1 MKGIVMDTITTE
13 GIAFAMAEREAKKK
27 KCFEEIAKGKTKFS
41 EKAEW
46 AIFEFIWDADL
57 HKDEFA
63 EDWIIKIAEL
73 IEKVNAERE

>member
-1 MKGIVMDTITTE
+1 MDTITTD

-27 KCFEEIAKGKTKFS
+27 KLFEEIAKGKTKLG

-46 AIFEFIWDADL
+46 AIFEFIWDSDL
-57 HKDEFA
+57 YKDELA
-63 EDWIIKIAEL
+63 KYWVIKIAEL

>member
-1 MKGIVMDTITTE
+1 MKGTVMDTITTE
-13 GIAFAMAEREAKKK
+13 GIAFAVAERESKKK
-27 KCFEEIAKGKTKFS
+27 KCFEQIAKGKTKFG

-46 AIFEFIWDADL
+46 TMFEFMWEADL

-63 EDWIIKIAEL
+63 EDLFIKIAEL

>member
-1 MKGIVMDTITTE
+1 MDTITTE

-27 KCFEEIAKGKTKFS
+27 KYFEEIAKGKTKLG

-46 AIFEFIWDADL
+46 AIFEFMWDAYLYD
-57 HKDEFA
+57 DEFA
-63 EDWIIKIAEL
+63 EDLVIKIAEL